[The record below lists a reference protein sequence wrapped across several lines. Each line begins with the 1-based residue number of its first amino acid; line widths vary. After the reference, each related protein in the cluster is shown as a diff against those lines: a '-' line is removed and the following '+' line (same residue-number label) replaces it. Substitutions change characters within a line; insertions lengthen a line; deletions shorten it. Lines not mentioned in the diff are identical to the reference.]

1 MIWRACC
8 LAAAL
13 LATGCSSLPP
23 TRPANAEAAET
34 TASARQTGPWS
45 GRLSLLIDSE
55 PVQGFHAGFE
65 LSGEARQGEL
75 KLFSPLGATLASAR
89 WSPGSALLLRGDA
102 VRAYPGLG
110 ALTADL
116 TGAELPV
123 SELFDWLQG
132 RLTEAAGWQIDLDG
146 IADGRLRAH
155 RQQPAP
161 AATLR
166 IVLDRAAP

>member
-1 MIWRACC
+1 MIRRALC
-8 LAAAL
+8 LAALL

-23 TRPANAEAAET
+23 IRPANAEAA
-34 TASARQTGPWS
+34 AVVNQAGPWS
-45 GRLSLLIDSE
+45 GRLSLLIDGE

-65 LSGEARQGEL
+65 LSGDARQGEL
-75 KLFSPLGATLASAR
+75 KLYSPLGATLASAR
-89 WSPGSALLLRGDA
+89 WSPGSALLLRGDTA
-102 VRAYPGLG
+102 RAYPDLG

-123 SELFDWLQG
+123 TELFDWLQG
-132 RLTEAAGWQIDLDG
+132 RPTEAAGWQVDLDS

-161 AATLR
+161 TATLR
-166 IVLDRAAP
+166 LVLDRAAP

>member
-1 MIWRACC
+1 MWRACC

-13 LATGCSSLPP
+13 LAMGCSSLPP
-23 TRPANAEAAET
+23 TKPANAET

-65 LSGEARQGEL
+65 LSGEACQGEL
-75 KLFSPLGATLASAR
+75 RLYSPLGATLASAR
-89 WSPGSALLLRGDA
+89 WSPGSALLLRGDTM
-102 VRAYPGLG
+102 RTYPDLG
-110 ALTADL
+110 ALTVDL

-123 SELFDWLQG
+123 TELFDWLQG
-132 RLTEAAGWQIDLDG
+132 RPTEAAGWQVDLDA
-146 IADGRLRAH
+146 IADGRLRAR

-161 AATLR
+161 TATLR
-166 IVLDRAAP
+166 LVLDRAAP